1 MGHGFRSYVKLP
13 DGIYVSLFILQT
25 NINGHWQQ
33 QDLECWQLAAHKFT
47 RPKCCQNIQNG
58 LLSSSDV
65 KWCNGIRTR
74 DLDYSIWYWRNRT
87 TPSTW
92 LFNSTIQVQSGTIWN
107 HLEPSGTI
115 WNQPNQSSKLWV
127 STFYRA
133 AIEVVISLHRIAPPR
148 PSWAPQGVMCVSC
161 WMPWERDQGH
171 SKSGPNTFQI
181 KINLDGYWM
190 RNKKRPNG
198 LIHIN
203 YHQLFYVYI

>member
-115 WNQPNQSSKLWV
+115 WNHLEPSGTIWNHLEPSGTSQTNLPNFGCRLSTELPLKSS
-127 STFYRA
+127 SPCTA
-133 AIEVVISLHRIAPPR
+133 LHRPGLRGLLRA
-148 PSWAPQGVMCVSC
+148 SCAWAAGCHGRGIKAIPKVVQI
-161 WMPWERDQGH
+161 H
-171 SKSGPNTFQI
+171 SK
-181 KINLDGYWM
+181 
-190 RNKKRPNG
+190 
-198 LIHIN
+198 
-203 YHQLFYVYI
+203 

>member
-1 MGHGFRSYVKLP
+1 MGHGFRRYVKLP

-65 KWCNGIRTR
+65 KWCNGIRMR
-74 DLDYSIWYWRNRT
+74 DLDHSIWYWRNRT
-87 TPSTW
+87 TSSAW

-115 WNQPNQSSKLWV
+115 WNQPNQSSNLWV
-127 STFYRA
+127 STFELPQAFVGSSGRHVRELLDA
-133 AIEVVISLHRIAPPR
+133 MGEGSR
-148 PSWAPQGVMCVSC
+148 PWPN
-161 WMPWERDQGH
+161 
-171 SKSGPNTFQI
+171 SGPEYPLVMSTVC
-181 KINLDGYWM
+181 YW
-190 RNKKRPNG
+190 KWP
-198 LIHIN
+198 
-203 YHQLFYVYI
+203 